1 MTDKTKIKIES
12 PGVNVAI
19 VKKDDDGWKF
29 LILKRA
35 ENESYGGC
43 WGFLT
48 GGKRNSETVAQVVI
62 REMKE
67 ETNLKPNSMWA
78 TEYLVQFY
86 EPEFDTIW
94 ILPLIVAIVDSDSKV
109 KLSPENS
116 KYVWLPTQK
125 AKHRVSWRNLVQ
137 AIGDVTEELEVYPA
151 RNWVQ
156 IKA

>member
-12 PGVNVAI
+12 PGVNVAV

-29 LILKRA
+29 LVLERA

-62 REMKE
+62 REMGE
-67 ETNLKPNSMWA
+67 ETGLKPRSMWA

-94 ILPLIVAIVDSDSKV
+94 VLPLIVAIVDSDSEV

-116 KYVWLPTQK
+116 KYMWLPSQQ
-125 AKHRVSWRNLVQ
+125 AKHRVCWRNLVQ
-137 AIGDVTEELEVYPA
+137 AIDEVTEELEVYPA